1 MYMAKVSTL
10 LVIGNGFDLAHGMKT
25 SYRDILNA
33 IISYMAVGSQNIDF
47 TSEEELKAYARK
59 FDVDMIN
66 KVLKAYNNQWQKNH
80 SRKYE
85 AYKVTQ
91 LNGDLVNAYQYAI
104 NYLITYGNWW
114 FQHFMRVLANRER
127 RMGDGWVDFEAEIHR
142 VVANIENILLN
153 KPCDNDLAVV
163 FGGYATD
170 LIAMREQLIPE
181 LKSDLNIL
189 NVIIEFYLNQEEV
202 HGEEKK
208 IKLIDSIENVRVILS
223 YNYTHTYQNV
233 YDESFKNI
241 YYLHGEVKEHN
252 LVLGTDETLSND
264 LKNTLLECDD
274 FKKIYQLIYYRLGNR
289 FKHIFPRPDFDSSEW
304 NAVIYGHSLTPADSY
319 SLGWL
324 FQKSNTNLFA
334 GRIKHITI
342 YYYDEKAYNE
352 QLANLFQ
359 IIGQERVLE
368 YTSNGD
374 IEFKKIRN

>member
-1 MYMAKVSTL
+1 MAKVSTL

-47 TSEEELKAYARK
+47 TSEEEFKAYDRN
-59 FDVDMIN
+59 FDVDMIK
-66 KVLKAYNNQWQKNH
+66 KVFKAYNDQWQKNH

-85 AYKVTQ
+85 EYKVIQ

-114 FQHFMRVLANRER
+114 FQHFMRVLTNRER

-208 IKLIDSIENVRVILS
+208 IKLIDSIENVRMILS

-264 LKNTLLECDD
+264 LKNTLLECAD
-274 FKKIYQLIYYRLGNR
+274 FKKIYQLVYYRLGNR
-289 FKHIFPRPDFDSSEW
+289 YKHIFSMPGCGGAEW
-304 NAVIYGHSLTPADSY
+304 NAVIYGHSLTAADSY

>member
-1 MYMAKVSTL
+1 MAKVSTL

-264 LKNTLLECDD
+264 LKNTLLECAD

>member
-1 MYMAKVSTL
+1 MAKVSTL

-66 KVLKAYNNQWQKNH
+66 KVFKAYNNQWQKNH

-114 FQHFMRVLANRER
+114 FQHFMRVLTNRER
-127 RMGDGWVDFEAEIHR
+127 RIGDGWVDFEAEIHR
-142 VVANIENILLN
+142 VVANIENIILN

-163 FGGYATD
+163 FGGYVND
-170 LIAMREQLIPE
+170 LIVMREQFIPE

-202 HGEEKK
+202 HGKEKK
-208 IKLIDSIENVRVILS
+208 VKLIDSLENVKVILS

-264 LKNTLLECDD
+264 LKNTLLECAD
-274 FKKIYQLIYYRLGNR
+274 FKKIYQLVYYRLGNR
-289 FKHIFPRPDFDSSEW
+289 FKHIFPVPNFDSSEW

-334 GRIKHITI
+334 GKIKHITI